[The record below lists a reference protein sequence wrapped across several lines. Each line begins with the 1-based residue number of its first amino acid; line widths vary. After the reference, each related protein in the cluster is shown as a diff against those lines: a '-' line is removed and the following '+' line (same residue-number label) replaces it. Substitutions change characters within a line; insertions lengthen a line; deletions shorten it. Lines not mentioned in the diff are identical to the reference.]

1 MEVSYQILGKKL
13 DSCQRQFIF
22 FSFYEGLYIWSSR
35 MLGCSPMSLDDVG
48 TCEILE
54 GSQVEG
60 AIKKLN

>member
-1 MEVSYQILGKKL
+1 MEISYQILGKKL

-22 FSFYEGLYIWSSR
+22 SFYEGLYIWSSHS
-35 MLGCSPMSLDDVG
+35 LGCSPMSFDDVG

-54 GSQVEG
+54 GSQVKG